1 MRGMPRV
8 YWLWFWAGFLVFMGS
23 AFVSWSVFSVSGTAS
38 GVVGLV
44 SWGVW
49 LLLVAVG
56 VLKSASHIGPGVISF
71 WWSLAA
77 FGSILLRVITG
88 LLLTQETRDW
98 FTLAGSVMVG
108 IWILGGAVVFALW
121 VIRRVA
127 GKRTRESSKAPQ

>member
-88 LLLTQETRDW
+88 LLLTQETGDW
-98 FTLAGSVMVG
+98 FALAGSIMVG

-127 GKRTRESSKAPQ
+127 GKRDRESSKAPQ

>member
-8 YWLWFWAGFLVFMGS
+8 YWIWFWAGFLLFMGS
-23 AFVSWSVFSVSGTAS
+23 ALVSWTVFSVSGTAS

-56 VLKSASHIGPGVISF
+56 VSKSASHIGPGVISF

-77 FGSILLRVITG
+77 FGAILLRVITG
-88 LLLTQETRDW
+88 LLLTQETGDW
-98 FTLAGSVMVG
+98 FALAGSIMVG
-108 IWILGGAVVFALW
+108 IWILGGAFVFVLW
-121 VIRRVA
+121 VIRRVV
-127 GKRTRESSKAPQ
+127 GNRERESSKAPT

>member
-98 FTLAGSVMVG
+98 FTLAGSIMVG